1 MDFSKKGKG
10 ILIFLNVQN
19 DNFLIVHFPQIIFIS
34 ISSLYELQIALCQ
47 VYVANSKS
55 EENYLL
61 EKLVCFKLHLVPA
74 LFIVLL
80 SYFSPF
86 MTCY

>member
-1 MDFSKKGKG
+1 MDSSKKGKG

-61 EKLVCFKLHLVPA
+61 EKLVCLNSILC
-74 LFIVLL
+74 LL
-80 SYFSPF
+80 YL
-86 MTCY
+86 